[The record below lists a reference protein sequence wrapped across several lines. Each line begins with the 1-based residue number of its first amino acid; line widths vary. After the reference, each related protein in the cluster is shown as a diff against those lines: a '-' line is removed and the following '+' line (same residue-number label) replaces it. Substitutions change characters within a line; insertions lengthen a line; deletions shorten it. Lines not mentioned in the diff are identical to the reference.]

1 LPLLWVKRLP
11 SPRTPPVLFQIVF
24 SCRLSTKYVSESN
37 PSFITSHLI
46 SFPSQQLIQ
55 SLTSPQQAIIVLET
69 GIASKEDIDKT
80 LRLGMAHPM
89 GPLALADFIGLDTCL
104 SIQQVLYEETGDSK
118 YRPSVLLGRM
128 VSAGWMGKK
137 SGKGF
142 YDY

>member
-1 LPLLWVKRLP
+1 
-11 SPRTPPVLFQIVF
+11 
-24 SCRLSTKYVSESN
+24 
-37 PSFITSHLI
+37 
-46 SFPSQQLIQ
+46 
-55 SLTSPQQAIIVLET
+55 LTSLQQAIIVLET